1 MKKPTLNSKALI
13 KKIAE
18 KEAKLSVNST
28 TCITLY
34 QPQAPEAL
42 KKFSKIK

>member
-1 MKKPTLNSKALI
+1 MKKSTLNSKALI

-28 TCITLY
+28 TCITLF
-34 QPQAPEAL
+34 QPKAPTSL